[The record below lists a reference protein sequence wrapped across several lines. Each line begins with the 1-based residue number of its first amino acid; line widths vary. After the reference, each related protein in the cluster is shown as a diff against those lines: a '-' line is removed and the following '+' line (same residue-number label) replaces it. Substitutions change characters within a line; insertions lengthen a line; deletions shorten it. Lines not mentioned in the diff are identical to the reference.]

1 MTGLGLQGWDTVGD
15 LVLDSVVRDIVTEGQ
30 ACDRIRQC
38 PGLAR
43 VTLRLIPGEAA
54 SASSADQ
61 ELGLLDAWVRSSW
74 MIVRSLSGLAQHRGA
89 EVVIEIPEHDSPLT
103 EGVVSFWSAMR
114 TAGVPIDRITRY

>member
-15 LVLDSVVRDIVTEGQ
+15 LVLDSVVRDTVTEGQ

-74 MIVRSLSGLAQHRGA
+74 MIVRSLSGLAQHREA
-89 EVVIEIPEHDSPLT
+89 AVIIEIPQHDSPLT

>member
-15 LVLDSVVRDIVTEGQ
+15 LVLDSVVRDTVTEGQ

-74 MIVRSLSGLAQHRGA
+74 MIVRSLSGLAQHRDA
-89 EVVIEIPEHDSPLT
+89 EVVIEIPEHGSPLT

>member
-1 MTGLGLQGWDTVGD
+1 VTGLVLEGRDATGD
-15 LVLDSVVRDIVTEGQ
+15 LVLNSVVRDTVTEGQ
-30 ACDRIRQC
+30 ACDSIRQC